1 MKQQNITRDT
11 LRQVRTESSSFTKES
26 SYNSSSPKKS
36 CIYLTKL
43 IYSTTFVDVGKL
55 TIFENPLSF
64 DVNSDI
70 CPESERNGCSEQAHG
85 HANSVP
91 F

>member
-1 MKQQNITRDT
+1 MKEQNITRDT
-11 LRQVRTESSSFTKES
+11 LCQVRTESSSFI

-36 CIYLTKL
+36 SIYLTKL
-43 IYSTTFVDVGKL
+43 TYSASFVDVGEL

-70 CPESERNGCSEQAHG
+70 CPESERNGRGEQAHG
-85 HANSVP
+85 HA
-91 F
+91 